1 LLDEGLRELVGL
13 SEDVVSLSLEEVG
26 LVEVVSV
33 DEKDTLGKT
42 ISHEANIKV
51 SNDIGI
57 QIVFFIIIFFFH
69 TILSFLN
76 IRVKIYI

>member
-1 LLDEGLRELVGL
+1 LLDEGLTELVGL
-13 SEDVVSLSLEEVG
+13 SDDVVSPSLEEVG
-26 LVEVVSV
+26 LVEVVPV
-33 DEKDTLGKT
+33 DEKGTLGIT

-57 QIVFFIIIFFFH
+57 QIIFFIYVFFFH